1 MGSWHFS
8 IVIFRPHKSAPP
20 LLDSLHALSIYVAA
34 GITSF
39 GWALCHFAGWDATP
53 WLPLWF
59 CAALLIYNADR
70 LWSDPADLWNLP
82 QRTAASIQL
91 RGLAAVLT
99 VVAAIV
105 LTILPIVRRDWITLA
120 LTLVGALVSL
130 NYSRPL
136 LGFRFKDTPMLK
148 TFFAPTI
155 VAAALIGLPW
165 IHEGPPASGAAFGM
179 IALRAWTLLLFNMTL
194 CDLRDIAGDRRAGI
208 VSLPVALGEKRTR
221 ALLWLLLGTIELL
234 ALATL
239 WQSPAPLAAPWRI
252 VALSAPLYLG
262 GILLAVRRPRSE
274 RFYEWWV
281 EGILFLPALAILVAR
296 A

>member
-1 MGSWHFS
+1 MT
-8 IVIFRPHKSAPP
+8 FRPHKSAPP
-20 LLDSLHALSIYVAA
+20 LLASLHALSIYVAA

-59 CAALLIYNADR
+59 CTALLIYNADR
-70 LWSDPADLWNLP
+70 LWSDPADVWNLP
-82 QRTAASIQL
+82 QRTAASIRL
-91 RGLAAVLT
+91 RGLAAALT
-99 VVAAIV
+99 AVAATV
-105 LTILPIVRRDWITLA
+105 LTILPIVRHDWITLA

-179 IALRAWTLLLFNMTL
+179 IAFRAWTLLLFNMTL
-194 CDLRDIAGDRRAGI
+194 CDLRDIAGDRRTGI

-221 ALLWLLLGTIELL
+221 VLLWLLLGTIEML

-239 WQSPAPLAAPWRI
+239 WKSPASLAAPWRI

-262 GILLAVRRPRSE
+262 GILLAIRRPRSE

>member
-1 MGSWHFS
+1 MGVTFS
-8 IVIFRPHKSAPP
+8 PVIT
-20 LLDSLHALSIYVAA
+20 SLHALSIYVAA

-39 GWALCHFAGWDATP
+39 GWALCHFAGWDAGP

-70 LWSDPADLWNLP
+70 LWSDPADVWNLP
-82 QRTAASIQL
+82 ERTAASARL
-91 RGLAAVLT
+91 RSVARVLT
-99 VVAAIV
+99 AFAAIV
-105 LTILPIVRRDWITLA
+105 LTVLPIVRGDWITLA
-120 LTLVGALVSL
+120 LTLAGALVCL

-136 LGFRFKDTPMLK
+136 LGFRFKDAPVAK

-155 VAAALIGLPW
+155 IAAALIGLPW
-165 IHEGPPASGAAFGM
+165 IHEGPPAGGAAFGM

-194 CDLRDIAGDRRAGI
+194 CDLRDLVGDRWAGI
-208 VSLPVALGEKRTR
+208 VTLPVALGEKRTR
-221 ALLWLLLGTIELL
+221 TLLWLLLATIEVL
-234 ALATL
+234 ALAAL
-239 WQSPAPLAAPWRI
+239 WQSSAPFAGPWRI
-252 VALSAPLYLG
+252 VALVAPLYLG

-281 EGILFLPALAILVAR
+281 EGILFLPALAVVVGR

>member
-1 MGSWHFS
+1 MSWHVGGVTFPP
-8 IVIFRPHKSAPP
+8 VIT
-20 LLDSLHALSIYVAA
+20 SLHALSIYVAA

-70 LWSDPADLWNLP
+70 LWSDPADGWNLP
-82 QRTAASIQL
+82 ERTAASTRL
-91 RGLAAVLT
+91 RSVAAGLTA
-99 VVAAIV
+99 VAAIV
-105 LTILPIVRRDWITLA
+105 LTVLPIVRGDWITLA
-120 LTLVGALVSL
+120 LILSGALVCL

-136 LGFRFKDTPMLK
+136 LGFRFKDAPVAK

-155 VAAALIGLPW
+155 ITAALIGLPW
-165 IHEGPPASGAAFGM
+165 IHEGPPASGTAFTM
-179 IALRAWTLLLFNMTL
+179 IALRAWALLFFNMTL
-194 CDLRDIAGDRRAGI
+194 CDLRDIAGDRRTGT
-208 VSLPVALGEKRTR
+208 VTLPVALGEKHTRT
-221 ALLWLLLGTIELL
+221 LLWLLLATIEML
-234 ALATL
+234 ALAAL
-239 WQSPAPLAAPWRI
+239 WQSPASHVMPWRI
-252 VALSAPLYLG
+252 VAVIAPLYLG

-281 EGILFLPALAILVAR
+281 EGILFLPALAVLAGR

>member
-1 MGSWHFS
+1 MFS
-8 IVIFRPHKSAPP
+8 PVIA
-20 LLDSLHALSIYVAA
+20 SLHALSIYVAA

-59 CAALLIYNADR
+59 CAALVIYNADR
-70 LWSDPADLWNLP
+70 LWRDPADAWNLP
-82 QRTAASIQL
+82 QRTATTARL
-91 RGLAAVLT
+91 RGVAGALT
-99 VVAAIV
+99 VLAAIV
-105 LTILPIVRRDWITLA
+105 LTVLPIVRGDWITLA
-120 LTLVGALVSL
+120 LTLGGAVVCL

-136 LGFRFKDTPMLK
+136 LGFRFKDAPVAK

-165 IHEGPPASGAAFGM
+165 IHEGPPAGGVAFAM
-179 IALRAWTLLLFNMTL
+179 IALRAWALLLFNMTL
-194 CDLRDIAGDRRAGI
+194 CDLRDIAGDRRTGI
-208 VSLPVALGEKRTR
+208 VTLPVALGEKRTR
-221 ALLWLLLGTIELL
+221 ALLWLLLAAIEAL
-234 ALATL
+234 ALAAL
-239 WQSPAPLAAPWRI
+239 WQSPAPLAGPWRI
-252 VALSAPLYLG
+252 VALTAPLYLA

-281 EGILFLPALAILVAR
+281 EGILFLPALAVVIGR

>member
-1 MGSWHFS
+1 MTFQ
-8 IVIFRPHKSAPP
+8 FPKSAPP
-20 LLDSLHALSIYVAA
+20 LLASLHALSIYVAA

-70 LWSDPADLWNLP
+70 LWSDPADAWNLP
-82 QRTAASIQL
+82 LRTAASTRLKRIASAL
-91 RGLAAVLT
+91 AVL
-99 VVAAIV
+99 AAIV
-105 LTILPIVRRDWITLA
+105 LTVLPIVRRDWITLA
-120 LTLVGALVSL
+120 LTLGGALVSL

-136 LGFRFKDTPMLK
+136 LGFRFKDTPLLK

-165 IHEGPPASGAAFGM
+165 IHEGPPASGVAFGV
-179 IALRAWTLLLFNMTL
+179 IAVRAWTLLLFNMTL
-194 CDLRDIAGDRRAGI
+194 CDLRDIAGDRRTGI

-221 ALLWLLLGTIELL
+221 VLLWLLLATIEAL

-239 WQSPAPLAAPWRI
+239 WQSPSALATPWRI
-252 VALSAPLYLG
+252 VALSAPVYLG
-262 GILLAVRRPRSE
+262 GILLAIRRPRSE

-281 EGILFLPALAILVAR
+281 EGILFLPALAIVAAR

>member
-1 MGSWHFS
+1 MECKDVTFS
-8 IVIFRPHKSAPP
+8 PLKSAPP
-20 LLDSLHALSIYVAA
+20 LLESLHALSLYVAA

-39 GWALCHFAGWDATP
+39 GWALCRLAGWDARP

-70 LWSDPADLWNLP
+70 LWSDPADVWNLP
-82 QRTAASIQL
+82 RRTAASARL
-91 RGLAAVLT
+91 RSPAAALTVLAALVL
-99 VVAAIV
+99 I
-105 LTILPIVRRDWITLA
+105 LLPIMRRDWITLA
-120 LTLVGALVSL
+120 LALCGAIVSL

-136 LGFRFKDTPMLK
+136 LGFRFKDAPLLK

-165 IHEGPPASGAAFGM
+165 IHEGSPASGAAFGM

-194 CDLRDIAGDRRAGI
+194 CDLRDIAGDRRTGI

-221 ALLWLLLGTIELL
+221 TLLWLLLATIEAL

-239 WQSPAPLAAPWRI
+239 WQSPASLATPWRV
-252 VALSAPLYLG
+252 VALASPLYLG
-262 GILLAVRRPRSE
+262 GILFAIRRPRSE
-274 RFYEWWV
+274 RFYDWWV
-281 EGILFLPALAILVAR
+281 EGILFLPALAVLVAR
-296 A
+296 G